1 MEIFSPIIQI
11 QPHHKRPLGKDSE
24 VLLQAETKTAPT
36 TISCGLKKQ
45 LNSVTKSILRS
56 LASILH
62 EGNSSPTNQTGHKR
76 LSGTESVHTITSTP
90 DAGKAFLASVLG
102 RSSLFSRQIDVVF

>member
-45 LNSVTKSILRS
+45 LNSVTTK
-56 LASILH
+56 SILH

-90 DAGKAFLASVLG
+90 DAGKAFSASVLG